1 MERWYGKILLKIG
14 KLVRRKIPTLCLF
27 KRLFL
32 KLYMHRLLYHLH
44 GENERV
50 ICKKPAFSPVQ
61 EDFSRIQSCFLS
73 YPLQTHGLFQAKGGP
88 KGIKPGFYTNKMIR
102 KNIFPQMFL
111 GNKSDRY
118 KRMRHLF
125 PVPNSCIQILPETM
139 RFHQTIVNQK
149 ETSSAV
155 SQEIFSG
162 RQVY

>member
-1 MERWYGKILLKIG
+1 MFCPGQVTPVQSMKFCYQIFLYLCWMERWYGKILLKIG

-88 KGIKPGFYTNKMIR
+88 KGIKPGFYTNKRIR

-111 GNKSDRY
+111 GSNSDR
-118 KRMRHLF
+118 L
-125 PVPNSCIQILPETM
+125 
-139 RFHQTIVNQK
+139 QK
-149 ETSSAV
+149 DEAPFSSPK
-155 SQEIFSG
+155 
-162 RQVY
+162 